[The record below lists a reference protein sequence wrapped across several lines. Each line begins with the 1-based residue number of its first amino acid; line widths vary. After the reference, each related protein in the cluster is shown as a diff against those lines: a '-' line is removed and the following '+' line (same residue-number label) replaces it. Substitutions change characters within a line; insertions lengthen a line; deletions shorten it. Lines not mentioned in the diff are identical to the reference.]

1 MTKAADKKS
10 RCNYRAACGR
20 RCRKAVSPPES
31 RFCELHQPYAN
42 AEAEPDLSADLTD
55 GLEEFSSPAA
65 INEFLSRLLVLLS
78 ESRISP
84 RRAAVLAYITNQILR
99 TIALREHQAA
109 VAQNPKNRRVRVLWT
124 VPGPPGEPQLE
135 MAPSVTAPPATP
147 KTSGAPP
154 DAAPA
159 RSGA

>member
-1 MTKAADKKS
+1 MTKITDKKS
-10 RCNYRAACGR
+10 RCNHRLACGR
-20 RCRKAVSPPES
+20 RCRRPVSAPES
-31 RFCELHQPYAN
+31 RFCELHQPYASG
-42 AEAEPDLSADLTD
+42 EAEPDLSADLTD
-55 GLEEFSSPAA
+55 GLEEFTSPGA

-124 VPGPPGEPQLE
+124 VPGPPHEPQLE
-135 MAPSVTAPPATP
+135 MAPEMGAPPAAP
-147 KTSGAPP
+147 KTSGAPS